1 MSLDVS
7 PHTRLSPE
15 TRLAEAREL
24 GAAQRDAV
32 ISQVVREH
40 MPLARSLAGR
50 YRDRGESL
58 EDLTQVAYLG
68 LVTAARPV
76 RAGAGERV
84 AAYAGP
90 PLRGE
95 LRRYFRD
102 KGGYVRPP
110 RRLQETRAAVHQ
122 AEETLVHQLGRQ
134 PSDAEIGS
142 HLGVDVTEVLESRVA
157 AQGYSAVSL
166 DAPAPGVGDS
176 ASGGGW
182 TDVVPA
188 ELSGEDSL
196 DVLVDTVSVQPL
208 LRQLAPREQRI
219 LALRFYRGCTQQQI
233 ADQVGVTQ
241 MQVSRLLSQSL
252 GRLRSAFAES
262 TAVDA

>member
-1 MSLDVS
+1 MSRDTHLA
-7 PHTRLSPE
+7 PE

-24 GAAQRDAV
+24 GEAERDAV
-32 ISQVVREH
+32 ISEVVREH

-68 LVTAARPV
+68 LITAARQF
-76 RAGAGERV
+76 RAGEGESF
-84 AAYAGP
+84 AAYAVP
-90 PLRGE
+90 TIRGE

-102 KGGYVRPP
+102 KGWYVRPP
-110 RRLQETRAAVHQ
+110 RRLQETRSAVHQ
-122 AEETLVHQLGRQ
+122 AEETLVHRLGRQ

-142 HLGVDVTEVLESRVA
+142 YIGVDVTEVQESRVA
-157 AQGYSAVSL
+157 AAGYSAVSL
-166 DAPAPGVGDS
+166 DAPAPGAGDS
-176 ASGGGW
+176 VGGGW

-233 ADQVGVTQ
+233 AEQVGVTQ

-252 GRLRSAFAES
+252 GRLRSAFADS

>member
-1 MSLDVS
+1 MS
-7 PHTRLSPE
+7 PETRRSPE
-15 TRLAEAREL
+15 TRLAEARGLSE
-24 GAAQRDAV
+24 AERDAV
-32 ISQVVREH
+32 ITDVVREH

-68 LVTAARPV
+68 LVTAARQF
-76 RAGAGERV
+76 RAGEGESFT
-84 AAYAGP
+84 AYAVP
-90 PLRGE
+90 TIRGE

-102 KGGYVRPP
+102 KGWYVRPP
-110 RRLQETRAAVHQ
+110 RRLQETRSAVHQ
-122 AEETLVHQLGRQ
+122 AEETLLHRYGRQ

-142 HLGVDVTEVLESRVA
+142 YIGVEVSEVRESRVA
-157 AQGYSAVSL
+157 AAGYSAVSL
-166 DAPAPGVGDS
+166 DAPAPSSGDS
-176 ASGGGW
+176 PGGNGW
-182 TDVVPA
+182 TDVMPA

-262 TAVDA
+262 TAVDV